1 MASDPRIRS
10 FGSVEDIDGIATEVK
25 ASYDCVSVGDRTFTR
40 SGIEELRHLIV
51 AASWEAAGQGGRMAA
66 ENSDGDDGPVFV
78 TMTRRWS
85 ASKPGASSVSGSS
98 GSPGASSS
106 LPYALTRSSPCGDA
120 AGIS

>member
-66 ENSDGDDGPVFV
+66 ENSDGDDGPVFI
-78 TMTRRWS
+78 TMN
-85 ASKPGASSVSGSS
+85 ADPPKP
-98 GSPGASSS
+98 
-106 LPYALTRSSPCGDA
+106 PYGTPERAVWDA
-120 AGIS
+120 ET